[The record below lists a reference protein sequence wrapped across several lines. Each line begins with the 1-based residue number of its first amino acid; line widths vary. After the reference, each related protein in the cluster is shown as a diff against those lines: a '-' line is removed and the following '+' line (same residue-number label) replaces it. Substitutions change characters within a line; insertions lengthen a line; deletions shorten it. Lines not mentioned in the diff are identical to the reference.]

1 MGGSASKPGD
11 FQDSVSFKPD
21 KVAISASKKIKGLHI
36 DETMLP
42 NAGIFV
48 VGTECI
54 MNYFDPFNFDSC

>member
-1 MGGSASKPGD
+1 MGGTPSKTGD
-11 FQDSVSFKPD
+11 FQDTVSFKPD
-21 KVAISASKKIKGLHI
+21 KVAQSVSKKIKGLHV

-54 MNYFDPFNFDSC
+54 MNLFSSFV